1 MAFLDSRDNPYFIAE
16 IGSNHLNDLEHTLE
30 LIERLVKKGA
40 NGIKFQLFTAEGLYS
55 RNTPVFPGEK
65 KRPFDVAKGVELS
78 RTWLPKLKSTTEKL
92 GADFICSPFSIEDV
106 EILKKINVCS
116 YKIASSEINDVV
128 LIEHIAKI
136 GKPIL
141 LSTGMASLKD
151 IELALE
157 TITHHGSCE
166 VILLQ
171 STSLYPSPPNEVNL
185 NAMKTLN
192 TTFGC
197 EVGFSDHT
205 LGIHIP
211 LAAVA
216 LGARIIEKHVTTDR
230 SLHGPDHFFALKPD
244 EFGDMVTYAREIRIA
259 LGTSRK
265 IVTEGEISKRHLSQR
280 SIVTK
285 RKILKGEL
293 IHKEDLTTKRPGYGI
308 PPFFMS
314 QVIECQAHR
323 DIAEDEIIK
332 WEDILG

>member
-1 MAFLDSRDNPYFIAE
+1 MGFLDSRDNPYFIAE
-16 IGSNHLNDLEHTLE
+16 IGSNHINDLEHTLK
-30 LIERLVKKGA
+30 LIERLAKNGA
-40 NGIKFQLFTAEGLYS
+40 NGIKFQLFTADGLYS

-78 RTWLPKLKSTTEKL
+78 STWLPGLKSATEKL
-92 GADFICSPFSIEDV
+92 GADFICSPFSIEEV
-106 EILKKINVCS
+106 ETLKKINVCS
-116 YKIASSEINDVV
+116 YKIASSEINDVL

-157 TITHHGSCE
+157 TINHHGSCE

-171 STSLYPSPPNEVNL
+171 STSLYPTPPNEVNL

-192 TTFGC
+192 ATFGC

-230 SLHGPDHFFALKPD
+230 SLPGPDHFFALNPD
-244 EFGDMVTYAREIRIA
+244 EFGDMVTRAREIKTA
-259 LGTSRK
+259 LGTNRK

-285 RKILKGEL
+285 RNILKGE
-293 IHKEDLTTKRPGYGI
+293 IIRKEDLTTKRPGYGV
-308 PPFFMS
+308 PPVFIS
-314 QVIECQAHR
+314 QIIGCHAHR

-332 WEDILG
+332 WEDILE